1 MQDPRA
7 NYTAE
12 ELERGSEAFLKR
24 AMLTL
29 ECEALRAERDAL
41 IEKMEKQIRLIVR
54 LSWGAI
60 AAAVLFGLASIWID

>member
-24 AMLTL
+24 AMMTL
-29 ECEALRAERDAL
+29 EYEALRAERDAL
-41 IEKMEKQIRLIVR
+41 IEKMDKQIRLIVR